1 MAGQGPGQEDGNL
14 LPPPR
19 RIVTGHDA
27 AGRAIVLYDG
37 PAADSDRRFNGPR
50 TTLFWGTD
58 RMPASN
64 AGDEDVG
71 LRENDVAPPP
81 NGSWFRIV
89 DYPPHFPGRR
99 HKTDTVD
106 YAICLSGEIDMELD
120 DGVTVQV
127 RAGDVLV
134 QRGTVHSWI
143 NRSDRP
149 CRIAFILID
158 AGTEGLPHG

>member
-1 MAGQGPGQEDGNL
+1 MAGKYP
-14 LPPPR
+14 PPPR

-27 AGRAIVLYDG
+27 DGKAIVLYDG
-37 PAADSDRRFNGPR
+37 PAENSEVRFNGPQ

-64 AGDEDVG
+64 AGDEDIG
-71 LRENDVAPPP
+71 ERENDVAPGP

-89 DYPPHFPGRR
+89 DYPAGFPGRR
-99 HKTDTVD
+99 HKTDTID
-106 YAICLSGEIDMELD
+106 YAICMSGEIDMELD
-120 DGVTVQV
+120 DGVEVHMK
-127 RAGDVLV
+127 AGDVMV

-143 NRSDRP
+143 NRGTEP

-158 AGTEGLPHG
+158 AETEGLPHP